1 MPENAKT
8 PQPTPRGYGLFG
20 SLKDALVAAS
30 REDHEPVAMKVV
42 AAPGAAAS
50 NCGAVIA
57 AAKSLPA
64 PLPAEVHGAMSVG
77 VVKQMEGSMA
87 SSGEKKV
94 HEQASAEDAVSVP
107 SAEAAARA
115 VRGSM
120 MLKPQ
125 EHHAEF
131 ADPPTTRVVRKPAEA
146 KAKDVP
152 TPKEANEATAAP
164 RTQLVR
170 GRQRLVRNDFTQDP
184 VVAWLVVVGG
194 PGLGAYRPVFEGNNT
209 IGRAKTQRIPVD
221 FGDDAISS
229 EEQAYIRYDSTDRSF
244 LFVPNLAKTNVVS
257 VNDKRPTGAV
267 ELSHMDVI
275 TVGRTQLVFV
285 PFCGPDFDWAELA
298 EVKD

>member
-8 PQPTPRGYGLFG
+8 PQASPRGYGLFG
-20 SLKDALVAAS
+20 SLKDALAAAS
-30 REDHEPVAMKVV
+30 REDQQTEALKDPAGPAERQSHPVPAIKVV
-42 AAPGAAAS
+42 QSPPALPVEARE
-50 NCGAVIA
+50 
-57 AAKSLPA
+57 AK
-64 PLPAEVHGAMSVG
+64 G
-77 VVKQMEGSMA
+77 VAKQMEDNMA
-87 SSGEKKV
+87 SGAATKEEELDSV
-94 HEQASAEDAVSVP
+94 ASVP
-107 SAEAAARA
+107 SAEEAARA
-115 VRGSM
+115 VRSSVT
-120 MLKPQ
+120 LKPQ
-125 EHHAEF
+125 ERHVEF
-131 ADPPTTRVVRKPAEA
+131 NDPPTTRVVRKPADSKVRDAREGSGA
-146 KAKDVP
+146 
-152 TPKEANEATAAP
+152 KEARDAAEPP

-170 GRQRLVRNDFTQDP
+170 GRQKLVRNDFTQDP

-257 VNDKRPTGAV
+257 VNEKRPTGAV
-267 ELSHMDVI
+267 ELAHMDVI